1 MKVKQINVVGYHN
14 FKIEQKTLTL
24 EIYFTCIFT
33 LPYIKLFTLL
43 YRSNL
48 LLKTCNFQFQ

>member
-14 FKIEQKTLTL
+14 FKIEQKTLTQ

-33 LPYIKLFTLL
+33 LPYW
-43 YRSNL
+43 SNL